1 MSITA
6 AELIAYGSASL
17 PTDDVS
23 TTGGAIDATRRP
35 VFTQISS
42 AEKLDLVST
51 AADVRNVTIVG
62 RDSTGASISETIAL
76 NGTTTVTSVNTYA
89 RILSVNA
96 ATTNANT
103 VTVKG
108 HTSATTFATI
118 PPSEI
123 GFYMNFQNAFSTGS
137 TETRYE
143 KIFWKNT
150 DATLT
155 LTSSQI
161 TLTADTTGLLSVGC
175 APSVGDTATV
185 TNRLTAPASV
195 VFVGLSTA
203 QNVPGGNIAA
213 GSAIGVWVKQALAIS
228 QAAQTNPFTT
238 QLAGNTT

>member
-6 AELIAYGSASL
+6 AELIAYASANL

-42 AEKLDLVST
+42 AEKLDFASS

-76 NGTTTVTSVNTYA
+76 NGTTTVTTVNTYA

-96 ATTNANT
+96 ASANANT
-103 VTVKG
+103 VTCKG
-108 HTSATTFATI
+108 HTSATTFASI
-118 PPSEI
+118 FPNEV
-123 GFYMNFQNAFSTGS
+123 GFYMLFQNAFSAGT

-143 KIFWKNT
+143 KFFWKNT

-161 TLTADTTGLLSVGC
+161 TLTVDSTGLLSVGC
-175 APSVGDTATV
+175 APSVSDSATV
-185 TNRLTAPASV
+185 ANRLSVPASV

-213 GSAIGVWVKQALAIS
+213 AAAIGVWVKQALGIN

-238 QLAGNTT
+238 QLSGNTT